1 MHFSGNKKK
10 KSSEMVWSLFKLFAI
25 FKMLF
30 PLRQKTSPTLVF
42 QPTATVNSLEHPHT
56 RSTSTGLITE
66 SFSQS
71 DFQISLDGKIKNRS
85 WFKVLKISRRFCRSQ
100 VRLDHEMSAVTETR
114 CWIYLPGTGCWG
126 FPVFWCTNSPWYCS
140 EEPTPANQ
148 ACFFICIP

>member
-1 MHFSGNKKK
+1 
-10 KSSEMVWSLFKLFAI
+10 MVWSLFKLFAI

-85 WFKVLKISRRFCRSQ
+85 
-100 VRLDHEMSAVTETR
+100 
-114 CWIYLPGTGCWG
+114 
-126 FPVFWCTNSPWYCS
+126 
-140 EEPTPANQ
+140 
-148 ACFFICIP
+148 